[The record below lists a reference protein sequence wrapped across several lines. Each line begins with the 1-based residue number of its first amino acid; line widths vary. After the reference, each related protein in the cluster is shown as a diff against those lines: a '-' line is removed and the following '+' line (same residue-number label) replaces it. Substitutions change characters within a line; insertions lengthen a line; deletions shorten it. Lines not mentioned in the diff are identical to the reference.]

1 MNIQS
6 CQKLSIESWKNGNIY
21 AVKMEHNI
29 AENASD
35 LLTVILQDTGVEMT
49 FETVMTVYDSQALDH
64 M

>member
-1 MNIQS
+1 
-6 CQKLSIESWKNGNIY
+6 
-21 AVKMEHNI
+21 MEHNI